1 MANGVK
7 YVFRVKA
14 ENGSGNSYGPYG
26 PYSEEVSATT
36 PTSGSAV
43 DLATPVLSNT
53 KSLHH
58 GMVRLDWQDIE
69 DAGWHVVQ
77 YYHIKS
83 GEWLGLP
90 AAGVD
95 IAFHGSSAVVS
106 NLHGLS

>member
-26 PYSEEVSATT
+26 PYSEEV
-36 PTSGSAV
+36 
-43 DLATPVLSNT
+43 
-53 KSLHH
+53 SLHH